1 MNKRCKLSGAT
12 LICTGKLT
20 ELVTSCN
27 FTDMLVSADAVLT
40 FVSFEL
46 FELHDTRKR
55 IMQGKVKLQRLALK
69 EWLIIN
75 KDLLRAMNRFLLGL
89 NILVYYFFLKVS
101 CFLCDLL
108 EVSPISPKQI
118 RKVKS
123 LHLLSK

>member
-1 MNKRCKLSGAT
+1 
-12 LICTGKLT
+12 
-20 ELVTSCN
+20 
-27 FTDMLVSADAVLT
+27 MLVSADAVLT

-89 NILVYYFFLKVS
+89 NILVYSFFLKVS

-108 EVSPISPKQI
+108 EVSQTLPKQ
-118 RKVKS
+118 
-123 LHLLSK
+123 L